1 VITTASAGNHAY
13 VRALGADEVIDYRTE
28 DFTRKV
34 AGVDAVFDTVGGEV
48 AAKSFAVVRSGGR
61 AAFIASGNSAP
72 PSSRPDVRS
81 LRPAV
86 GRDRVHLERLV
97 ALVQEGA
104 IRLPEITTYPLAD
117 ARAAHAVSDARH
129 LRGKLVLQVR

>member
-1 VITTASAGNHAY
+1 
-13 VRALGADEVIDYRTE
+13 
-28 DFTRKV
+28 
-34 AGVDAVFDTVGGEV
+34 
-48 AAKSFAVVRSGGR
+48 
-61 AAFIASGNSAP
+61 
-72 PSSRPDVRS
+72 
-81 LRPAV
+81 V